1 MRIKQIREDK
11 GISQTEL
18 ADKLK
23 IQRSTLSR
31 YESGKL
37 KPNSEILIQIAKILN
52 VDIDMLF
59 DDFQTTDMLS
69 NAELKV
75 RITEGIAKFSK
86 EQLKK
91 VLILVENLKNNG
103 K

>member
-11 GISQTEL
+11 GISQTDL
-18 ADKLK
+18 ANKLK

-37 KPNSEILIQIAKILN
+37 KPNSEMLIQIAKILN
-52 VDIDMLF
+52 VDINMLF
-59 DDFQTTDMLS
+59 DNFQTMDMLS

-75 RITEGIAKFSK
+75 RITEGISTFSK
-86 EQLKK
+86 EKLQK
-91 VLILVENLKNNG
+91 VLNLIENLK